1 MAQTV
6 TKRASS
12 MRLRRLRRAGAVA
25 AALLIVASCSN
36 DDAASNATDATTPAE
51 TATTVGAE
59 QPNPND
65 LSQVCFSPIVVQT
78 DWFPQAEHG
87 GIYELLGDDYQVD
100 AERGATTGSLVFR
113 GVDTGVDL
121 EIRAGGP
128 FIESPV
134 VTEMFLD
141 GSIMFGYVGTDVALS
156 RQAET
161 PTLAVFNAL
170 SVNPQVIMWDA
181 TKHPNA
187 KTIADIAGEVPAIS
201 VFGDRPFMRYLVG
214 EGVVPADKVDGN
226 YKGNL
231 LLTTDD
237 VAHQGF
243 ATSEPYRYLTLDS
256 GAITVAYQLLH
267 DTGWTSYPQ
276 NLAINKLRLDALRGC
291 LTKLVPM
298 MQHAQ
303 LDYIADPQRTNA
315 IIIAAVKAFDTF
327 WTQDE
332 SLTTFAVN
340 TMLGLGIIANGDT
353 PTFGDF
359 ESPRI
364 DDFIAKAIPILR
376 AQGVEVPD
384 LTAGDIATNEFLDPT
399 ISLP

>member
-1 MAQTV
+1 MMPART
-6 TKRASS
+6 
-12 MRLRRLRRAGAVA
+12 LRRAGSIA

-36 DDAASNATDATTPAE
+36 DDVATDATTPAE

-141 GSIMFGYVGTDVALS
+141 GSIMFGYVGTDAALS

-181 TKHPNA
+181 TKHPDA
-187 KTIADIAGEVPAIS
+187 KTIADIAAEVSAIS

-243 ATSEPYRYLTLDS
+243 ATSEPYRYLNLDS
-256 GAITVAYQLLH
+256 GAISVAYQLLH

-303 LDYIADPQRTNA
+303 LDYIAAPQRTNA

-332 SLTTFAVN
+332 SLTAYAVD
-340 TMLGLGIIANGDT
+340 TMLSLGIIANGDT

-364 DDFIAKAIPILR
+364 DDFITKAIPILR
-376 AQGVEVPD
+376 A
-384 LTAGDIATNEFLDPT
+384 
-399 ISLP
+399 

>member
-1 MAQTV
+1 MAQTL
-6 TKRASS
+6 TIRRFFALSASV
-12 MRLRRLRRAGAVA
+12 LVL
-25 AALLIVASCSN
+25 ASCS
-36 DDAASNATDATTPAE
+36 DGRTESTDATSEP
-51 TATTVGAE
+51 ATTETTSGGPVE
-59 QPNPND
+59 SPND
-65 LSQVCFSPIVVQT
+65 LSTVCPSPVVVQT

-87 GIYELLGDDYQVD
+87 GIYQLLGSDYVVD
-100 AERGATTGSLVFR
+100 ADRGATSGSLVFR
-113 GVDTGVDL
+113 GEDTGVDL

-141 GSIMFGYVGTDVALS
+141 DSILFGYVGTDVALS

-170 SVNPQVIMWDA
+170 SINPQVILWDA
-181 TKHPNA
+181 DKHPAA
-187 KTIADIAGEVPAIS
+187 KTIADVAKEVPAIS
-201 VFGDRPFMRYLVG
+201 VFGDRPFMRYLVNAG
-214 EGVVPADKVDGN
+214 IVPAEKVDGN

-231 LLTTDD
+231 LLVTDD
-237 VAHQGF
+237 IAHQGF
-243 ATSEPYRYLTLDS
+243 ATSEPHRYATLES
-256 GAITVAYQLLH
+256 GPVNVGYQLLH

-276 NLAINKLRLDALRGC
+276 NLAINKLRVDALRDC

-298 MQHAQ
+298 LQHAQ
-303 LDYIADPQRTNA
+303 IDYMSDPSRTNDV
-315 IIIAAVKAFDTF
+315 IIAAVAAFDTY
-327 WTQDE
+327 WTQDLA
-332 SLTTFAVN
+332 LTSYAVE
-340 TMLGLGIIANGDT
+340 TMKRLGIVANGDT

-376 AQGVEVPD
+376 AQGIEAPD
-384 LTAGDIATNEFLDPT
+384 LTASDIATNEFLDPS